1 MKNSEK
7 QPYGSTLLVK
17 KSGTLSWLW
26 TKNSTSKA
34 NITEKKRL
42 LFINTDSPVFVV
54 DTDADK
60 SAYIHIIGKKCYNY
74 FLKRITLMDKAKQVL
89 REVFGYP
96 EFRHHQEDIIKT
108 VLEKKSDVLVLMPTG
123 GGKSMCYQ
131 IPSLILEGTGIVIS
145 PLIALM
151 QDQVEALQQLG
162 IKAAF
167 INSSQT
173 SKQNNQV
180 RQQFLSDELDLLYLS
195 PERLL
200 QEDTIGLL
208 KQLEIALFAI
218 DEAHC
223 VSEWGH
229 DFRKV
234 YQELKILS
242 KEFPDTP
249 KIALTAT
256 ADGKIKNE
264 IIKQLILK
272 DAEIFVN
279 SFDRPNIN
287 YTITEREGGHQQL
300 YNFIKKNH
308 PTNAG
313 IVYCLSRKKVEAT
326 ADFLNKKGRVALP
339 YHAGMSAAKRAEY
352 QKRFL
357 VEDGVIIV
365 ATIAFGMGI
374 DKPDVRFVA
383 HFSLPKNIESYYQ
396 ETGRAGRDG
405 LKAEAWMAYGYQDV
419 VLLRQFITGSNAED
433 AHKRVLHNKLDS
445 LIDLCE
451 QSSCRRQVILGY
463 FGEELK
469 QPCGNCDNCL
479 SPPEKVDVT
488 ESAQKALS
496 VVHRT
501 EQVFGMMYLIDV
513 LRGKDD
519 ERIRKNGH
527 NNLSV
532 FGLGKDVSKTTWR
545 SIFRQ
550 LITHQYL
557 YVNEEQF
564 NALNLT
570 EKCRPLLKGEE
581 QFFIKKQNKQEPKP
595 IIEDK
600 KKPDYELKNYD
611 LPLWQALKDLRMEL
625 ATEQGVPPYII
636 FSDASMLQMVKS
648 RPADQDQF
656 KYISGVGEF
665 KAEKYGEKFCDVINK
680 FANQQNVEA
689 KLTDNCKETIY
700 LFDQGSTPLEI
711 ATERDI
717 NLNRVYS
724 HLAEAV
730 KFGSLKITDVVG
742 LPQSEIDEIIQVA
755 EIAGYLED
763 NQLKP
768 VYDMLDGEYNYGVLR
783 CILAG
788 LGSDD

>member
-1 MKNSEK
+1 
-7 QPYGSTLLVK
+7 
-17 KSGTLSWLW
+17 
-26 TKNSTSKA
+26 
-34 NITEKKRL
+34 
-42 LFINTDSPVFVV
+42 
-54 DTDADK
+54 
-60 SAYIHIIGKKCYNY
+60 
-74 FLKRITLMDKAKQVL
+74 MDKAKQVL
-89 REVFGYP
+89 RDVFGYT
-96 EFRHHQEDIIKT
+96 EFRHHQEKIISTITQKQ
-108 VLEKKSDVLVLMPTG
+108 SDVLVLMPTG
-123 GGKSMCYQ
+123 GGKSICYQ

-167 INSSQT
+167 INSSQ
-173 SKQNNQV
+173 SNRQYNEV
-180 RQQFLSDELDLLYLS
+180 RQQFLSGELDLLYLS

-200 QEDTIGLL
+200 KEETLSLL
-208 KQLEIALFAI
+208 KQLKIALFAI

-229 DFRKV
+229 DFRRV

-242 KEFPDTP
+242 HEFPDTP

-256 ADGKIKNE
+256 ADEKIKNE
-264 IIKQLILK
+264 IVKQLILK
-272 DAEIFVN
+272 DPKIFVN

-287 YTITEREGGHQQL
+287 YTIIERDGGHQQL
-300 YNFIKKNH
+300 HNFIKKKH
-308 PTNAG
+308 ATNSG

-326 ADFLNKKGRVALP
+326 ADFLNKKGRIALP
-339 YHAGMSAAKRAEY
+339 YHAGMSASKRAEY

-357 VEDGVIIV
+357 VEDGIIIV

-374 DKPDVRFVA
+374 DKPNVRFVA

-405 LKAEAWMAYGYQDV
+405 QSAEAWMAYGYQDV

-463 FGEELK
+463 FGENLK
-469 QPCGNCDNCL
+469 DPCGNCDNCL
-479 SPPEKVDVT
+479 NPPEKIDVT

-496 VVHRT
+496 TVHRT
-501 EQVFGMMYLIDV
+501 EQSFGMMYLIDV
-513 LRGKDD
+513 LMGKDD

-532 FGLGKDVSKTTWR
+532 FGIGKDVSKTIWR

-557 YVNEEQF
+557 YVNEEQY

-570 EKCRPLLKGEE
+570 EKCRDLLKGNE
-581 QFFIKKQNKQEPKP
+581 QFFIKKQKKKEPNPVIEKQ
-595 IIEDK
+595 

-611 LPLWQALKDLRMEL
+611 QPLWQALKELRMEL

-648 RPADQDQF
+648 RPADTDQF

-665 KAEKYGEKFCDVINK
+665 KAEKYGEKFCNVINK
-680 FANQQNVEA
+680 FADQQKVDA
-689 KLTDNCKETIY
+689 KLSDNCKETIY
-700 LFDQGSTPLEI
+700 LFHQGKTPDEI
-711 ATERDI
+711 ASERDT
-717 NLNRVYS
+717 NLNKVYS
-724 HLAEAV
+724 HLAQAV
-730 KFGSLKITDVVG
+730 KFGSLKITEVVG

-763 NQLKP
+763 KQLKP
-768 VYDMLDGEYNYGVLR
+768 VYDMLEGEYNYGVLR